1 MYLRTLEIC
10 VLKYVNLILSIY
22 FSAPALARQAALKKT
37 KVKSDLLPDISM
49 LSIVEKGGI
58 CHSIYRHA
66 KGDNNC
72 MKHYHKNRKSSY
84 IQYWDVSWAMQQ
96 KLSVNSFEWI
106 KDTSQYNEDFI
117 KNYNEESDEG
127 YF

>member
-1 MYLRTLEIC
+1 M
-10 VLKYVNLILSIY
+10 NLILSIY

-66 KGDNNC
+66 KGDNNY

-84 IQYWDVSWAMQQ
+84 IQYCDVSWAMQQ

>member
-1 MYLRTLEIC
+1 M
-10 VLKYVNLILSIY
+10 NLILSIY

-49 LSIVEKGGI
+49 LLIVEKGGI
-58 CHSIYRHA
+58 CHPIYRHA
-66 KGDNNC
+66 KGDNNYI
-72 MKHYHKNRKSSY
+72 KHYHKNKKSSY

-106 KDTSQYNEDFI
+106 KDTSQFNEDFI
-117 KNYNEESDEG
+117 KNYNEESDER